1 MPRTLEPLDGALR
14 ARLDERAWASASAGV
29 PGLPGWATVLP
40 RDRDGSPV
48 APVGPDGAAE
58 PDPDATPVRGV
69 PVVDAPTAAVDAD
82 APGGRPGGVPA
93 GDGEDVDPVLRAAV
107 EGGGAAVVTIEVA
120 AVAGDRALLAVLWS
134 DTQAGSGLARGVDVV
149 PGAGMRGTTPRPGV
163 EVSAFPVE
171 RVVDEILRHVPEAPV
186 RVAAAP
192 ATVPEELTIA
202 LAQAL
207 RTGDSTTVDTLS
219 EEIGSAG
226 PPAVVEAAVRTTD
239 GSLVVSVGSR
249 GRQDVST
256 LSLLR
261 CDAGWVELTR
271 TSDARI
277 VHTPRTRADVRT
289 ALLYDLTGR
298 FTAAA
303 TDPEGTA

>member
-1 MPRTLEPLDGALR
+1 MPPLEPLDGALR
-14 ARLDERAWASASAGV
+14 ARLGEQEWAAASAGV
-29 PGLPGWATVLP
+29 TGLPGWAAVLP
-40 RDRDGSPV
+40 VDRDGSPV
-48 APVGPDGAAE
+48 RPVDPDGSVE

-69 PVVDAPTAAVDAD
+69 PAVDPDAPAT
-82 APGGRPGGVPA
+82 PA
-93 GDGEDVDPVLRAAV
+93 EGVDPVLRAAV
-107 EGGGAAVVTIEVA
+107 EGAGAAVVTVEVA
-120 AVAGDRALLAVLWS
+120 AAAGDRALLAVLWS
-134 DTQAGSGLARGVDVV
+134 DTRAGSGLARGVDVV
-149 PGAGMRGTTPRPGV
+149 PGAGLAGTTPRPGV

-171 RVVDEILRHVPEAPV
+171 RLVDEVLRHVPDAPV
-186 RVAAAP
+186 RVEAAP

-219 EEIGSAG
+219 AEIGTDG
-226 PPAVVEAAVRTTD
+226 PPAVVEAAVRTMD

-271 TSDARI
+271 TADAQV
-277 VHTPRTRADVRT
+277 VHTPRSREDVRT

-298 FTAAA
+298 FTDAAES
-303 TDPEGTA
+303 EGVA